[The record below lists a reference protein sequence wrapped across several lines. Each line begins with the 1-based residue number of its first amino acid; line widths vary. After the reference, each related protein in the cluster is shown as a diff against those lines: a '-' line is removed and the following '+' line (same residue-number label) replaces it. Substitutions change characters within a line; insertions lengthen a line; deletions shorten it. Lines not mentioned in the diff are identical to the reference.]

1 MALPTNTA
9 CAVGGNAQPSGTVV
23 TALGNV
29 VVVVVVVVVVNGATH
44 PTTGI
49 VVTDGSTDG
58 GHNTGTVVV
67 VVVVVVAPETDI
79 GVINITAAA
88 AIGMAARK
96 RRILDTLLMMN
107 ARDWALQ
114 QRYWRHGIQPDSQT
128 SRT

>member
-1 MALPTNTA
+1 M
-9 CAVGGNAQPSGTVV
+9 GGNAHPSGTVV

-29 VVVVVVVVVVNGATH
+29 VVVVVVVVNGAMH

-67 VVVVVVAPETDI
+67 VVVVVAPETDM
-79 GVINITAAA
+79 GAINITAAA